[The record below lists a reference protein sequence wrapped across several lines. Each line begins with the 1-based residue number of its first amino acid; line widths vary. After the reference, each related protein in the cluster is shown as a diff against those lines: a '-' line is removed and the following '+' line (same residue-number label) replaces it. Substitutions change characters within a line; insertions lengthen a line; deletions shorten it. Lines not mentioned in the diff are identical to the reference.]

1 MGRTRETAKLAAAT
15 VVALLLA
22 AFFGFVG
29 YSKAFA
35 RLSDLERH
43 GAWTIH
49 LPEFAGRLVGWSE
62 MIGSALLV
70 ASVAVPRLR
79 PLAVPV
85 ALYFIANQLAAAAVH
100 AWHGEAGALPQNAV
114 IIAAFIAI
122 ALVMRGRRQRQESD

>member
-1 MGRTRETAKLAAAT
+1 MERNLETAKLAGAT

-22 AFFGFVG
+22 AFFAFVG

-35 RLSDLERH
+35 SLTDLQRY
-43 GAWTIH
+43 GAWTIR

-62 MIGSALLV
+62 MAGAVFLV
-70 ASVAVPRLR
+70 ATVTVPRLR

-100 AWHGEAGALPQNAV
+100 ARHGEAGALPQNAV
-114 IIAAFIAI
+114 IIAAFTAI
-122 ALVMRGRRQRQESD
+122 ALVMRGRKQRQESD